1 MQPALPP
8 RHTQARVPPA
18 TAPAS
23 ACLLPRRRGRLRV
36 CLGHC
41 TASTQ
46 TLVAASP
53 SAPSLLRSSVA
64 VPSSPRHARRGPG
77 DGGGGGGGLLVV
89 TVAAS
94 AVVISACFVF
104 LSAIRSMLECKRA
117 AEYLEKSFGSARE
130 KLPETMAS
138 VRLVGREICD
148 LAVDLSNLSQE
159 LRKGV
164 QSSMSVVHTADAQL
178 HQLTTSAPQG
188 NQRVANNRKRAAGEP
203 LLASTVRELREL
215 IAELHSGFG
224 VAFSVAG
231 LLTWASNFAS
241 KRPKNRS

>member
-1 MQPALPP
+1 MPSALPP
-8 RHTQARVPPA
+8 RHTQAPAPPA
-18 TAPAS
+18 AASAS
-23 ACLLPRRRGRLRV
+23 ACLLRRRRGRLRV
-36 CLGHC
+36 SLCYC
-41 TASTQ
+41 RASTEP
-46 TLVAASP
+46 LVFASP
-53 SAPSLLRSSVA
+53 SSPSLLRSSVA
-64 VPSSPRHARRGPG
+64 VPVPSSPRHANRGPG
-77 DGGGGGGGLLVV
+77 DGGGLLVV

-94 AVVISACFVF
+94 AVVLSACFVF
-104 LSAIRSMLECKRA
+104 LSAMRSMLECKKA
-117 AEYLEKSFGSARE
+117 AESLEKSFGSARE

-138 VRLVGREICD
+138 VKLVGREICD

-164 QSSMSVVHTADAQL
+164 QSSMSVVHAADAQL

-188 NQRVANNRKRAAGEP
+188 NQRVTSNRKRAAGEP

-224 VAFSVAG
+224 VAVSIAG
-231 LLTWASNFAS
+231 LLTWASNFVS

>member
-1 MQPALPP
+1 MQSALPP
-8 RHTQARVPPA
+8 RHTQAPAPPA
-18 TAPAS
+18 TASAS
-23 ACLLPRRRGRLRV
+23 ACLLRRRVSLCYCR
-36 CLGHC
+36 
-41 TASTQ
+41 ASTR
-46 TLVAASP
+46 TLAAAPP

-64 VPSSPRHARRGPG
+64 VPSSPQHARRGPG

-89 TVAAS
+89 TVAVS
-94 AVVISACFVF
+94 A
-104 LSAIRSMLECKRA
+104 ECKKA
-117 AEYLEKSFGSARE
+117 AESLEKSFGSARE

-164 QSSMSVVHTADAQL
+164 QSSISVIHTADAQL

-188 NQRVANNRKRAAGEP
+188 NQRVASNRKRAAGEP

-224 VAFSVAG
+224 VAVSIAG